1 MKKPLYLE
9 TVFYFCSMKS
19 KLFIVIL
26 LLVASPTFAQNHHFW
41 DGIEAFDGP
50 TDENPILASQID
62 FYFDKLVAPLPD
74 SINLEIDRLIDRTN
88 NNTDLRDFILW
99 HLLEK
104 YRHPEYMSQ
113 DQVFVYLYDQ
123 YFSQLEIK
131 DLNEANLALIR
142 EKAERLR
149 RLALF
154 NTAPNFMI
162 NDSLVLHSIESQY
175 TVLFFYDHDCD
186 VCQQEMQD
194 LDSVGMIHPEITV
207 LALDMNPNGS
217 GGFEIRPQGNGDL
230 KFPIQHRRIT
240 NPSELIGL
248 YDIETTP
255 LIYVLDRDKR
265 IIAKKIR
272 AKQIPLVL

>member
-1 MKKPLYLE
+1 MKRKTL
-9 TVFYFCSMKS
+9 TV
-19 KLFIVIL
+19 L
-26 LLVASPTFAQNHHFW
+26 LLLMLGCANAQNHHFW

-50 TDENPILASQID
+50 TDENPILTSQIN

-113 DQVFVYLYDQ
+113 DQVFVYLYDR
-123 YFSQLEIK
+123 YFSWLEIK

-149 RLALF
+149 RLVLF

-162 NDSLVLHSIESQY
+162 NDSLDLHSIESQY
-175 TVLFFYDHDCD
+175 TILFFYDHDCD
-186 VCQQEMQD
+186 LCQQEMQD
-194 LDSVGMIHPEITV
+194 LDSVGMIHPEIMV
-207 LALDMNPNGS
+207 LAIDMNPDGS
-217 GGFEIRPQGNGDL
+217 VGFEIRLQGNGDL

-272 AKQIPLVL
+272 AKQIPLIL

>member
-1 MKKPLYLE
+1 MKPK
-9 TVFYFCSMKS
+9 
-19 KLFIVIL
+19 L
-26 LLVASPTFAQNHHFW
+26 LLILFLLAASQGFAQKPDFW
-41 DGIEAFDGP
+41 KGIEDFDGP
-50 TDENPILASQID
+50 TDENPVLAAQID
-62 FYFDKLVAPLPD
+62 FYFDKMVASLPD
-74 SINLEIDRLIDRTN
+74 SINLEISRLIERTSFN
-88 NNTDLRDFILW
+88 PDLRDFILW

-113 DQVFVYLYDQ
+113 DQVFVYLYDE

-131 DLNEANLALIR
+131 DLNKRNLSMIQ

-154 NTAPNFMI
+154 NPAPDFKL
-162 NDSLVLHSIESQY
+162 NDSFDLQSFESNY

-186 VCQQEMQD
+186 LCHQEMRD
-194 LDSVGMIHPEITV
+194 LDSVCSNHPEIKV
-207 LALDMNPNGS
+207 MAVDMNTDDVRVNVLY
-217 GGFEIRPQGNGDL
+217 D
-230 KFPIQHRRIT
+230 
-240 NPSELIGL
+240 L

-272 AKQIPLVL
+272 SKQIPLVL

>member
-1 MKKPLYLE
+1 M
-9 TVFYFCSMKS
+9 
-19 KLFIVIL
+19 L
-26 LLVASPTFAQNHHFW
+26 LLVSSLGFAQNQRFW

-50 TDENPILASQID
+50 TDDNPVLAAQID

-74 SINLEIDRLIDRTN
+74 SINLEIDRLVDRTN

-113 DQVFVYLYDQ
+113 DQVFVFLYDQ
-123 YFSQLEIK
+123 YFSQLKIK
-131 DLNEANLALIR
+131 DLDKRNLALIQ

-154 NTAPNFMI
+154 NLAPNFKL
-162 NDSLVLHSIESQY
+162 NDSIDLHSIESEY

-186 VCQQEMQD
+186 LCQQEMRD
-194 LDSVGMIHPEITV
+194 LDSICTQHPEIMV
-207 LALDMNPNGS
+207 LAIDMNPESS

-230 KFPIQHRRIT
+230 KSPLQDRRIA
-240 NPSELIGL
+240 NPAELIGL

-255 LIYVLDRDKR
+255 LIYVLDQDKR

-272 AKQIPLVL
+272 ARQIPLIIQ